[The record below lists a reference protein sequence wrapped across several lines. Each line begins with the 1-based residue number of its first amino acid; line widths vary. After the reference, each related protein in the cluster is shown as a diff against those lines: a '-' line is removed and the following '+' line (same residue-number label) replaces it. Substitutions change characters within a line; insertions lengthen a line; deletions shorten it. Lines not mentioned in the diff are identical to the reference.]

1 MKKLLILA
9 FMFLVSLNVSAQ
21 KNIYDV
27 NNIGIKKQGEE
38 TYTKKYVKM
47 RIVLDIDELKI
58 RVYGKEMTLFTILS
72 VSPEKFIK
80 DVSYIEME
88 CLVDYKDFCKMFLIR
103 SSDGSY
109 TLLADFIDF
118 KIAYYLE

>member
-47 RIVLDIDELKI
+47 RIVLDIYELKI

-88 CLVDYKDFCKMFLIR
+88 CLVDYKDFCKVFLIK